1 MALTRKMLAA
11 MDIPAEKVDE
21 IINAHRETVDAIKEE
36 CDKAKAETEELKKQ
50 SGDVEKIQ
58 KELKKAQDELAEL
71 KDNGSD
77 WEKKYNDVK
86 AEYDNFKKDTD
97 AKATKA
103 AKEKAYRKLLAEA
116 GISDK
121 RIDSVI
127 KVSGSNIDEIKL
139 DKDGNIEEADKITE
153 SVKKEWS
160 DFITTTGQRGADV
173 SNPPANNG
181 NGNTGKVSRAA
192 ELAAKFNSEH
202 YGNSNNSTKEE

>member
-50 SGDVEKIQ
+50 SEDVEKIQ
-58 KELKKAQDELAEL
+58 KELKKAQEELAEL

-103 AKEKAYRKLLAEA
+103 AKEKAYRKLLADA

-127 KVSGSNIDEIKL
+127 KVSGSNIDELKL

-153 SVKKEWS
+153 SVKKEWA

-181 NGNTGKVSRAA
+181 NGNTGGKISRAA

-202 YGNSNNSTKEE
+202 YGNSNSTKEE

>member
-11 MDIPAEKVDE
+11 MDIPAEKIDE
-21 IINAHRETVDAIKEE
+21 IINAHTETVNALKEE
-36 CDKAKAETEELKKQ
+36 RDNAKSEVDELKKQ
-50 SGDVEKIQ
+50 AGDVEEVQ
-58 KELKKAQDELAEL
+58 KELDETKKELE
-71 KDNGSD
+71 KIKESD

-127 KVSGSNIDEIKL
+127 KVSSSNIDELKL

-153 SVKKEWS
+153 SVKKEWA
-160 DFITTTGQRGADV
+160 DFITTTGQRGAEV

-181 NGNTGKVSRAA
+181 NGNTGKISRAA

>member
-11 MDIPAEKVDE
+11 MDIPAEKIDE
-21 IINAHRETVDAIKEE
+21 IINAHTETVNALKEE
-36 CDKAKAETEELKKQ
+36 RDNAKSEVDELKKQ
-50 SGDVEKIQ
+50 AGNVEEVQ
-58 KELKKAQDELAEL
+58 KELDDTKKELE
-71 KDNGSD
+71 KIKGDD

-103 AKEKAYRKLLAEA
+103 AKEKAYRKLLADA

-127 KVSGSNIDEIKL
+127 KVSGSNIDELKL
-139 DKDGNIEEADKITE
+139 DKDGNIEEADKIIE
-153 SVKKEWS
+153 SVKKEWA

-181 NGNTGKVSRAA
+181 NGNTGKISRAA

-202 YGNSNNSTKEE
+202 YGNSNSTKEE

>member
-11 MDIPAEKVDE
+11 MDIPAEKIDE
-21 IINAHRETVDAIKEE
+21 IINAHTETVNALKEE
-36 CDKAKAETEELKKQ
+36 RDNAKSEVDELKKQ
-50 SGDVEKIQ
+50 AGNVEEVQ
-58 KELKKAQDELAEL
+58 KELDDTKKELE
-71 KDNGSD
+71 KIKESD

-127 KVSGSNIDEIKL
+127 KVSSSNIDELKL

-153 SVKKEWS
+153 SVKKEWA
-160 DFITTTGQRGADV
+160 DFITTTGQRGAEV

-181 NGNTGKVSRAA
+181 NGNTGKISRAA

-202 YGNSNNSTKEE
+202 YGNSNSTKEE